1 MSNKKFILSFFES
14 KDKENVY
21 LQTIKKGKE
30 YILQS
35 SFSMY
40 YSSFD
45 LWKLAKGLS
54 KYFTVKEIENGK
66 YLITD

>member
-1 MSNKKFILSFFES
+1 MNKKFIKSFFEN

-21 LQTIKKGKE
+21 LETVKKGKE
-30 YILQS
+30 YVLQS
-35 SFSMY
+35 DFSMY

-54 KYFTVKEIENGK
+54 FYFTVNEIEKGK